1 MANESHETPSANS
14 TPAPRVA
21 GPLVRATKA
30 PPGGVDDVVKDWHRL
45 APAFITSAAIHLALC
60 ILFLLLHGPASG
72 ETAGMEQAVVQ
83 TKVEDEK
90 QYNLENP
97 DIGNDPDLRT
107 NYDMPRIEDISVPGP
122 VNPSEEV
129 GILNADPNAVKETVP
144 PPPGLGD
151 NRGQGGGVDS
161 NVFGKG
167 NAIGFAGGMGGPL
180 MKPGGF
186 GGRSGA
192 TRERMVTE
200 GGGNSRSE
208 AAVARGLIWLVNHQ
222 SSDGKWSLDGFMNGR
237 CNCQNGGQ
245 NNDIAGTAFGLLP
258 LLGAGQTHKGG
269 GKNASAYSKN
279 VERALKYLMLKQ
291 NKDGNFG
298 GGMYAHGLATI
309 AICEAYGLTSD
320 PALQK
325 PAQQAINYICFA
337 QSKEKGG
344 WRYTPRGDSDTSV
357 TGWEVMALKSGQMAG
372 LDVPSPVLEGATR
385 WLNSC
390 ASPDQG
396 AYGYTGPV
404 SDSSDGTAMT
414 AVGLLCRQYLGW
426 GPRAPGLQA
435 GVQKLQRTMPGA
447 PRASMYYNYYAT
459 QVMHHM
465 GGPNWKTWNEKMR
478 DLLVN
483 SQDEGHDPKH
493 VHQKGSWFFPRDPHH
508 TAGGRLMM
516 TSLSLLTLEVYYRH
530 LPLYRRDM
538 AGTK

>member
-1 MANESHETPSANS
+1 MGADPHETPSANS
-14 TPAPRVA
+14 TPAPRGGAV
-21 GPLVRATKA
+21 LVRVAKA
-30 PPGGVDDVVKDWHRL
+30 PPSGVDEVVKDWHRL
-45 APAFITSAAIHLALC
+45 LPAFITSMAVHCALG
-60 ILFLLLHGPASG
+60 ILFLCLHGPASG
-72 ETAGMEQAVVQ
+72 ETANMEQAVVD

-161 NVFGKG
+161 TIFGKG
-167 NAIGFAGGMGGPL
+167 NAVGFAGGMGGPL

-208 AAVARGLIWLVNHQ
+208 AAVARGLIWLVQHQ
-222 SSDGKWSLDGFMNGR
+222 STDGKWSLDGFMKGR
-237 CNCQNGGQ
+237 CNCQFGGQ
-245 NNDIAGTAFGLLP
+245 QNDTAGTAFGLLP

-269 GKNASAYSKN
+269 GKNASAYAKN

-291 NKDGNFG
+291 SSDGNFG

-320 PALQK
+320 PALQR
-325 PAQQAINYICFA
+325 PAQQAINFICAA
-337 QSKEKGG
+337 QNKEKGG
-344 WRYTPRGDSDTSV
+344 WRYQPRTDSDTSV

-385 WLNSC
+385 WLNHC
-390 ASPDQG
+390 ASPDG
-396 AYGYTGPV
+396 GGYGYTGPA
-404 SDSSDGTAMT
+404 DGASAMT

-435 GVQKLQRTMPGA
+435 GVKKLQTLPPNN

-465 GGPNWKTWNEKMR
+465 GGPAWKDWNEKMR
-478 DLLVN
+478 DFLIN
-483 SQDEGHDPKH
+483 SQDEGRDPKH
-493 VHQKGSWFFPRDPHH
+493 THQKGSWFFPKDPHH

-516 TSLSLLTLEVYYRH
+516 TSLPLLTLEVYYRH

-538 AGTK
+538 AGAK